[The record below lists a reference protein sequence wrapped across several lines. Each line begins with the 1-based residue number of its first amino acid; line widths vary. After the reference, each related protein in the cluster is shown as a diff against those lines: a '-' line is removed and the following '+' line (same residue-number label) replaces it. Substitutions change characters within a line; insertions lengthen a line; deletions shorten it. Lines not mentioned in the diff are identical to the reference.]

1 MLNASSIIEVYNNG
15 PKNGSIII
23 KERSF
28 GPSKQ
33 DQELKEK
40 LKAAKRVEIG
50 DVIKVYD
57 NPNKEKPL
65 GNIKVDANNANGP
78 LVKALDL
85 DMYGR
90 SFWITITRKNKA
102 ESKPTEVRQL
112 GSAVVAGEVLDEDG
126 EALGVDGRDFTVK
139 GWNNPSIRDDGFI
152 SDTTEIAA
160 QGIKSIYVI
169 PGTGKLNIENQGVM
183 PAGITSANYWNGGN
197 ARDLLTNYDLLI
209 NDSLKNKLKEG
220 NYSIYVVVGYDGK
233 AEEDVNGF
241 GSPLVIGKTAS
252 IPKVMQA
259 TEEKIPKA
267 PSVTKQYVKAGDA
280 IKISG
285 VTKEDE
291 IYLAPEGGSYVAK
304 DITNKPYKSHDN
316 LFFEDQSKS
325 KGERETEYEKSGKP
339 AIEEGYQCKLVDGKI
354 PQSIRSGRYKVY
366 MVNAIGSS
374 SPSSGEVIVDN
385 EDPVVRLD
393 TAKIDP
399 IQKDAKDKDGKPI
412 IDGSGNIVKETV
424 GQKITVTFAA
434 FDNSFDSSIK
444 EGITVS
450 MARLDSP
457 KSAVKTQEIKDKGS
471 KTFEVTI
478 NDPNANLNDYAIYA
492 QDKAGNIG
500 QINLKEQASATN
512 TSTISLAIRTDQ
524 DGVDLVKS
532 RLVGRTKYMTKDLTK
547 VSDNYEI
554 TVGTV
559 KYALQ
564 EDSLRSLGVS
574 PSIDAFMNALM
585 QAKEWD
591 SNANKPKENGSQL
604 SSKVS
609 IYKVNDVIYIEGND
623 KELIKINDKTKIGTD
638 TAIVS
643 NMIGLNPDEG
653 NIGVDSKKQQYVI
666 TVTGEAKNKGKLIV
680 CLAGK
685 CFNID
690 IVANEDAE
698 SIATKI
704 ATAINNNR
712 ILDGYENETAIATGN
727 TVKLIRNYGGA
738 VVPTF
743 TVESFNYDN

>member
-1 MLNASSIIEVYNNG
+1 M
-15 PKNGSIII
+15 K
-23 KERSF
+23 
-28 GPSKQ
+28 
-33 DQELKEK
+33 
-40 LKAAKRVEIG
+40 
-50 DVIKVYD
+50 
-57 NPNKEKPL
+57 
-65 GNIKVDANNANGP
+65 
-78 LVKALDL
+78 
-85 DMYGR
+85 
-90 SFWITITRKNKA
+90 
-102 ESKPTEVRQL
+102 
-112 GSAVVAGEVLDEDG
+112 
-126 EALGVDGRDFTVK
+126 
-139 GWNNPSIRDDGFI
+139 
-152 SDTTEIAA
+152 
-160 QGIKSIYVI
+160 
-169 PGTGKLNIENQGVM
+169 
-183 PAGITSANYWNGGN
+183 
-197 ARDLLTNYDLLI
+197 
-209 NDSLKNKLKEG
+209 
-220 NYSIYVVVGYDGK
+220 
-233 AEEDVNGF
+233 
-241 GSPLVIGKTAS
+241 
-252 IPKVMQA
+252 A

-291 IYLAPEGGSYVAK
+291 VYLAPEGGSYVAK

-354 PQSIRSGRYKVY
+354 PQGVRSGKYKVY

-374 SPSSGEVIVDN
+374 SPASGEVIVDN

-393 TAKIDP
+393 TAKQDP
-399 IQKDAKDKDGKPI
+399 VTKTVTQNGTTTT
-412 IDGSGNIVKETV
+412 ETV
-424 GQKITVTFAA
+424 GQKFKVNFAA
-434 FDNSFDSSIK
+434 FDNSFDNSIK

-457 KSAVKTQEIKDKGS
+457 KSAVKAQEIKDKGI

-512 TSTISLAIRTDQ
+512 TSTIALAIRTDQ
-524 DGVDLVKS
+524 EGVDLVKS

-554 TVGTV
+554 TIGTV

-564 EDSLRSLGVS
+564 EDSLRNLGVS
-574 PSIDAFMNALM
+574 PSIDAFMNTLM

-609 IYKVNDVIYIEGND
+609 IYKVNDVVYIEGND

-638 TAIVS
+638 SAIVS
-643 NMIGLNPDEG
+643 NIIGLNPDEG
-653 NIGVDSKKQQYVI
+653 NTGVDSKKQQYVI

-690 IVANEDAE
+690 IVANEGAE

-738 VVPTF
+738 VIPTF
-743 TVESFNYDN
+743 TIESFNYDN

>member
-1 MLNASSIIEVYNNG
+1 
-15 PKNGSIII
+15 
-23 KERSF
+23 
-28 GPSKQ
+28 
-33 DQELKEK
+33 
-40 LKAAKRVEIG
+40 
-50 DVIKVYD
+50 
-57 NPNKEKPL
+57 
-65 GNIKVDANNANGP
+65 
-78 LVKALDL
+78 
-85 DMYGR
+85 
-90 SFWITITRKNKA
+90 
-102 ESKPTEVRQL
+102 
-112 GSAVVAGEVLDEDG
+112 
-126 EALGVDGRDFTVK
+126 
-139 GWNNPSIRDDGFI
+139 
-152 SDTTEIAA
+152 
-160 QGIKSIYVI
+160 
-169 PGTGKLNIENQGVM
+169 
-183 PAGITSANYWNGGN
+183 
-197 ARDLLTNYDLLI
+197 
-209 NDSLKNKLKEG
+209 
-220 NYSIYVVVGYDGK
+220 
-233 AEEDVNGF
+233 
-241 GSPLVIGKTAS
+241 
-252 IPKVMQA
+252 
-259 TEEKIPKA
+259 
-267 PSVTKQYVKAGDA
+267 
-280 IKISG
+280 
-285 VTKEDE
+285 
-291 IYLAPEGGSYVAK
+291 
-304 DITNKPYKSHDN
+304 
-316 LFFEDQSKS
+316 
-325 KGERETEYEKSGKP
+325 
-339 AIEEGYQCKLVDGKI
+339 
-354 PQSIRSGRYKVY
+354 
-366 MVNAIGSS
+366 MVNPIGSS

-434 FDNSFDSSIK
+434 FDNSFDNSIK

-457 KSAVKTQEIKDKGS
+457 KSAVKTQEIKDKGI

-478 NDPNANLNDYAIYA
+478 NDPNAKITDYAIYG

-512 TSTISLAIRTDQ
+512 TSTIALAIRIDQ
-524 DGVDLVKS
+524 EGVDLVKS
-532 RLVGRTKYMTKDLTK
+532 RLVGRTKYMAKDLTK
-547 VSDNYEI
+547 VSDNYEVTI
-554 TVGTV
+554 GTV

-591 SNANKPKENGSQL
+591 SNTNKPKENGSQL

-653 NIGVDSKKQQYVI
+653 NTGVDSEKQQYVI
-666 TVTGEAKNKGKLIV
+666 TVTGEDKNKGKLII

-690 IVANEDAE
+690 IVANEGAE

-712 ILDGYENETAIATGN
+712 ILDGYESATATGN
-727 TVKLIRNYGGA
+727 TIKVIRNYGGA
-738 VVPTF
+738 VIPTF